1 MTRGGEVDREAHRP
15 ASRYDEN
22 DRREPQML
30 KRAIVVGAS
39 SGIGAAL
46 CRRLAREGY
55 RVAAVARHRDSL
67 EALAR
72 EVNAAYP
79 DQPRVLVFP
88 HDVTVTETARDR
100 FEEMVQSLDGLDL
113 IVYSA
118 GVMPRI
124 AEDQYDI
131 HVDRTIVE
139 VNVIGAMAW
148 LNLAAERFQVQK
160 GGVIVGIGSVAGDRG
175 RRGNPAYCAS
185 KAALHTYLES
195 LRNRLA
201 QHGVHVLTI
210 KPGPVRTPMTEGLEK
225 MPMAIDPERAADGI
239 FKAIARRE
247 DQAYVPLQWGLIM
260 PVIRSI
266 PSIVFRRMSL

>member
-1 MTRGGEVDREAHRP
+1 
-15 ASRYDEN
+15 
-22 DRREPQML
+22 ML

-39 SGIGAAL
+39 TGIGAAL
-46 CRRLAREGY
+46 SRRLAREGY
-55 RVAAVARHRDSL
+55 RVAAVARQKDAL

-72 EVNAAYP
+72 EVNGAHP
-79 DQPRVLVFP
+79 EQQRLWPFV
-88 HDVTVTETARDR
+88 HDVTITETARDH
-100 FEEMVQSLDGLDL
+100 FEQMVQTLDGLDL
-113 IVYSA
+113 IVYCA

-124 AEDQYDI
+124 SEDQYDI
-131 HVDRTIVE
+131 NVDRTIIE

-148 LNLAAERFQVQK
+148 LNLAAERFQVQQ
-160 GGVIVGIGSVAGDRG
+160 GGTIVGIGSVAGDRG

-201 QHGVHVLTI
+201 RFGVNVITI

-225 MPMAIDPERAADGI
+225 MPRAIDSEAAADGI
-239 FKAIARRE
+239 FKAIVRKE
-247 DQAYVPLQWGLIM
+247 SEAYIPIQWGLIM

-266 PSIVFRRMSL
+266 PSILFRRMSL